1 MSFAGSY
8 AENLSSSDDMA
19 IGYVLPASWITSYM
33 CLAIIG
39 EDKAMPLGRILRVL
53 IRIIEGDSDVY
64 DCLVL
69 LHCVHEKT
77 APKHVLKSSKLAS
90 FAQLQFSSMNICLFS
105 IKLPILVKICLTVIE
120 ILTFNKWS

>member
-90 FAQLQFSSMNICLFS
+90 FAQLRFNSMDICLFFNKIANFS
-105 IKLPILVKICLTVIE
+105 ENLPTVIE